1 MIGKIQKFIN
11 KILENNKLFWATLI
25 AIFFLCRLATWF
37 YPVNS
42 DHWLFYYIGK
52 NFSEGGILYIGAW
65 DHKPPLIFVFN
76 AIMHLLFGGNLILH
90 RIFLTI
96 LTIFDIYL
104 FYKLL
109 QILVQKINQIY
120 TDKIVKIGLILYIF
134 FRNLSQFTSSGN
146 NTENLGIIFLLL
158 MFLSYL
164 KFQEKKKWIYLFAS
178 GINLSI
184 LFYLKGNFIILS
196 LPIVVGILTTSYKN
210 IKRLIL
216 NTLIF
221 ALPLILQTALWLLY
235 FYFHNALYDFF
246 VGAYLFSSKYL
257 RSTWAGNVS
266 PHFIFIIILLPFFV
280 PLLIFIVKFL
290 KDYRLVV
297 KEENYRFL
305 FFLLLAN
312 LILGTAMG
320 AFYPYYFLI
329 LLPGF
334 ILIILYS
341 GNIFLEIKNKKNLLI
356 VAILFLGML
365 LSFVISTKQFYNYFS
380 GEARKEAVEFQAIG
394 NYIKNNTGKDDK
406 IIVYTYGATLYRLS
420 ERDSASR
427 FVSASVLLL
436 DEREGYGFNFS
447 QTYIDEIEENKP
459 KYCVFPKSE
468 DDLYMQNKKIANY
481 IQENFT
487 EEKSF
492 DEFIVLKNKALK

>member
-11 KILENNKLFWATLI
+11 KILEDNKLFWTILI
-25 AIFFLCRLATWF
+25 LIFIFCRLATWF

-52 NFSEGGILYIGAW
+52 IFSEGGILYVGAW

-76 AIMHLLFGGNLILH
+76 AIIHLLFGGNLILH

-109 QILVQKINQIY
+109 QIFARRFSQKY
-120 TDKIVKIGLILYIF
+120 PRKIIKIGLILYVF

-158 MFLSYL
+158 MFLSYF
-164 KFQEKKKWIYLFAS
+164 KFREKKKWIYLFAS
-178 GINLSI
+178 GVNLSI
-184 LFYLKGNFIILS
+184 LFYLKGNFILLS
-196 LPIVVGILTTSYKN
+196 LPIAVGILVQNYRD
-210 IKRLIL
+210 IKKLIQ

-221 ALPLILQTALWLLY
+221 SLPLILQTALWLLY
-235 FYFHNALYDFF
+235 FYSHNALYDFY
-246 VGAYLFSSKYL
+246 VGAFLFSSKYL

-290 KDYRLVV
+290 KDYGLIA
-297 KEENYRFL
+297 KDENYRFL
-305 FFLLLAN
+305 FFLLLAC
-312 LILGTAMG
+312 LILGAAMG

-334 ILIILYS
+334 ILVILYS
-341 GNIFLEIKNKKNLLI
+341 GNIFLGLENKKNLLI
-356 VAILFLGML
+356 VFVLLLGML
-365 LSFVISTKQFYNYFS
+365 FSFIFSTKQFYNYFS
-380 GEARKEAVEFQAIG
+380 GEAREEAIEFQEIG
-394 NYIKNNTGKDDK
+394 DYIKNNTNKDDK
-406 IIVYTYGATLYRLS
+406 IIAYTYGATLYRLA

-447 QTYIDEIEENKP
+447 QTFIDEIEKNKP

-468 DDLYMQNKKIANY
+468 EGLYRQNKKIVNY

-487 EEKSF
+487 EEKVF
-492 DEFIVLKNKALK
+492 EEFVVLKNKDF